1 MSDKK
6 TQTPHGAVLASVL
19 LLACHAGVAVRGAPS
34 HYAQSLDSASS
45 SCRTQ
50 PWLCARMAGEE
61 TVVPQGA
68 QRLAELGASA
78 LGAAMVLD
86 KNQRSLIEQTLTDCA
101 NQARTKVLLEHMD
114 GRSPSPAECLERGN
128 FGGKVRTRAQYFGE
142 EMHKAALE
150 CAGLK
155 LNELRPGGFSLEP
168 RYRYDKQTGQRE
180 LITPEQ
186 EEALL
191 EEGCYSE
198 LRGTIKPDVVIHS
211 GNPLLP
217 LAVFDFKFPCV
228 NGDTVPW
235 CLYTKGPH
243 KGRWQNDV
251 YQEALGIE
259 PEAIRPWLGITP

>member
-1 MSDKK
+1 MSHKK
-6 TQTPHGAVLASVL
+6 TQTPHGALLASVL
-19 LLACHAGVAVRGAPS
+19 LLACHAGVAIRGAPS

-68 QRLAELGASA
+68 QRLAEFGASA
-78 LGAAMVLD
+78 LGAAAVLD
-86 KNQRSLIEQTLTDCA
+86 NYQRSLIEQDLTDCA

-114 GRSPSPAECLERGN
+114 GRSPTPAECLERGN

-168 RYRYDKQTGQRE
+168 RYRYDKATFISE
-180 LITPEQ
+180 
-186 EEALL
+186 EEAQSLL
-191 EEGCYSE
+191 RQRRGDE
-198 LRGTIKPDVVIHS
+198 LRGTLRPDVVIHS
-211 GNPLLP
+211 GGPLQVR
-217 LAVFDFKFPCV
+217 AVYDFKFPCADS
-228 NGDTVPW
+228 GRPTPW
-235 CLYTKGPH
+235 TRYTEGPNQGFDQ
-243 KGRWQNDV
+243 KQV
-251 YQEALGIE
+251 YWTALKVE
-259 PEAIRPWLGITP
+259 PFRVVPWLGILQ

>member
-1 MSDKK
+1 
-6 TQTPHGAVLASVL
+6 
-19 LLACHAGVAVRGAPS
+19 
-34 HYAQSLDSASS
+34 
-45 SCRTQ
+45 
-50 PWLCARMAGEE
+50 MAGEE

-78 LGAAMVLD
+78 LGAAMALD
-86 KNQRSLIEQTLTDCA
+86 AYQRSRIEQALTECA
-101 NQARTKVLLEHMD
+101 NQARTKVLLDHMG
-114 GRSPSPAECLERGN
+114 GRSPTPAECREEGK

-150 CAGLK
+150 CVGLR
-155 LNELRPGGFSLEP
+155 LSALRPGGFSLEP

-180 LITPEQ
+180 FITPEQ
-186 EEALL
+186 EEILL
-191 EEGCYSE
+191 EDGCYSE

-228 NGDTVPW
+228 NRDTVPW

-243 KGRWQNDV
+243 KGRWQNAV
-251 YQEALGIE
+251 YEEALGIV
-259 PEAIRPWLGITP
+259 PEAILPWLGVTP